1 MTWMKN
7 QQKRIEQ
14 AYQEIENLKSLL
26 KILDSNMEDS
36 KLEDI

>member
-1 MTWMKN
+1 MKN

>member
-1 MTWMKN
+1 MKN

-14 AYQEIENLKSLL
+14 AYQDIENVKSLL
-26 KILDSNMEDS
+26 KILDSNTEDL